1 MSTQFAAQ
9 VRHEAITNGIT
20 NCLFNGVIAWFLV
33 RAKEAMPVWGGH
45 GLLVDF
51 FATGLILLFIV
62 TLIVVPLSRR
72 KERQGKLLP
81 EALPANSYGQLI
93 RFLAR
98 RHLALSALLIGLLGA
113 ALFVPPTAA
122 VFALLQI
129 DSLSPMQFA
138 ITKGVWAGLI
148 AGCMVPPMVHLA
160 VCARVPEF
168 QVQES

>member
-9 VRHEAITNGIT
+9 VRHEAVTNGIT
-20 NCLFNGVIAWFLV
+20 NCFFNGVIAWLLV
-33 RAKEAMPVWGGH
+33 RAKEAIPVWGGH

-72 KERQGKLLP
+72 KVRQGKLEP
-81 EALPANSYGQLI
+81 VALSDNSYGQLI

-98 RHLALSALLIGLLGA
+98 RHLALSALLLGLLGA

-122 VFALLQI
+122 VFALMHI
-129 DSLSPMQFA
+129 ENLSPLQFA
-138 ITKGVWAGLI
+138 LTKGVWAGLV
-148 AGCMVPPMVHLA
+148 AGCMVPPMVHMA
-160 VCARVPEF
+160 VCVDVNDY